1 MRVLDAT
8 LHLMIGNELDDS
20 IAATSVFPIM
30 LGGQN
35 LLSLMLLLLLDNL
48 VNTK

>member
-8 LHLMIGNELDDS
+8 LHLMIGNELDNS
-20 IAATSVFPIM
+20 IADTSVFPM

-35 LLSLMLLLLLDNL
+35 LLSLMLLLDNL
-48 VNTK
+48 ANTK